1 MEKQKICIIGGG
13 LTGLTTAIVLSK
25 LNIKIDLISANS
37 NNTHIKSNR
46 TTAISQS
53 NYNFL
58 KNLKILES
66 SRNEFW
72 PCSHM
77 KLYSKNE
84 KEKLIEIFEMNK
96 VRKKKEQIFY
106 MFNNEL
112 FIKNLIKKIKKNK
125 LITFKTEKKVSKI
138 MNIGILKS
146 VKFYKEN
153 SHKYNLIIV
162 CTGNNS
168 ELLKNTFSN
177 ESFHHTYDDVSITT
191 LLKHNSCNN
200 NIARQIFLD
209 DGILALLPISNTK
222 TSIVFSIN
230 KKFIN
235 KYKKNKENYLR
246 NKVHFY
252 TKDFLKKIEFN
263 SKIEFNN
270 LNFLIRKKY
279 FEDRVLLFGD
289 ALHQV
294 HPLAGQGFNMILRD
308 LAYLKKLLSEKT
320 SLGLDIGNS
329 DTLSEFSNVTQPR
342 NFAYS
347 IGIDFIKNSFSF
359 ENYVL
364 KNFRNKIISDLNK
377 NHFAKNIFYN
387 IADKGLEF

>member
-13 LTGLTTAIVLSK
+13 LTGLTTAIALSK
-25 LNIKIDLISANS
+25 LNIKIDLISAS
-37 NNTHIKSNR
+37 NNSANIKLNR
-46 TTAISQS
+46 TTAVSQS

-58 KNLKILES
+58 KNLKITES
-66 SRNEFW
+66 LKNEFW

-96 VRKKKEQIFY
+96 IGKQKEQILY
-106 MFNNEL
+106 MFNNEI
-112 FIKNLIKKIKKNK
+112 FIKHLIKIIKKNK
-125 LITFKTEKKVSKI
+125 LITFKTQKKISKI
-138 MNIGILKS
+138 INTGILKS
-146 VKFYKEN
+146 VKFYDEN

-168 ELLKNTFSN
+168 KLLKNIFYSD
-177 ESFHHTYDDVSITT
+177 SFEHGYDEVSITT
-191 LLKHNSCNN
+191 MLKHNSCSN
-200 NIARQIFLD
+200 NIVRQIFLD
-209 DGILALLPISNTK
+209 DGILALLPIANTK

-230 KKFIN
+230 KKFVN
-235 KYKKNKENYLR
+235 EYKKNKENFFK
-246 NKVHFY
+246 NKIHY
-252 TKDFLKKIEFN
+252 YAEYFLEKIKFN

-270 LNFLIRKKY
+270 LNFSIREKY

-289 ALHQV
+289 VLHQV
-294 HPLAGQGFNMILRD
+294 HPLAGQGFNMTLRD
-308 LAYLKKLLSEKT
+308 LVHLKKILSNKV

-342 NFAYS
+342 NFVYS
-347 IGIDFIKNSFSF
+347 IGIDFLKHSFSS
-359 ENYVL
+359 ENYIA

-377 NHFAKNIFYN
+377 NHFAKDIFYKL
-387 IADKGLEF
+387 ADEGLKF